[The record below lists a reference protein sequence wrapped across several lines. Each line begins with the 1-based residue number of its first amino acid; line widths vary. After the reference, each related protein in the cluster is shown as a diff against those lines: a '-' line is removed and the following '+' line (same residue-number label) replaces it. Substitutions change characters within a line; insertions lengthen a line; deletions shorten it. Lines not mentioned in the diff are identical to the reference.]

1 MSGFVIGPRGLFKSN
16 GEGWFFAVI
25 CVPDRRLRGFLE
37 LLLFSRNTGPAH
49 THTYTY
55 THTRAHIHMHTYTH
69 IQTYTQ
75 IHTNTH
81 IHTHVHTHTYT
92 HTHTH
97 TGAYT
102 CTHACAQMTTDHK
115 EVLFF

>member
-1 MSGFVIGPRGLFKSN
+1 MS
-16 GEGWFFAVI
+16 
-25 CVPDRRLRGFLE
+25 CVPDRRVRGFLE

-49 THTYTY
+49 TDTRACAHTHIYIH
-55 THTRAHIHMHTYTH
+55 THTRI
-69 IQTYTQ
+69 
-75 IHTNTH
+75 
-81 IHTHVHTHTYT
+81 HTHTYKHT
-92 HTHTH
+92 HKHAHTHTCTHIHTHTH